1 MAITGAGI
9 MDISFSISRKGYDVD
24 EVDVFLERVAEEVD
38 ALNTKISA
46 MEEVLVETEAQNLKL
61 TEIAKRYGET
71 V

>member
-1 MAITGAGI
+1 MAITCVDI

-24 EVDVFLERVAEEVD
+24 EGDVFLERVAEEVD
-38 ALNTKISA
+38 ASNTKISA

-61 TEIAKRYGET
+61 TEIAKRSGET

>member
-1 MAITGAGI
+1 MAITCVDI